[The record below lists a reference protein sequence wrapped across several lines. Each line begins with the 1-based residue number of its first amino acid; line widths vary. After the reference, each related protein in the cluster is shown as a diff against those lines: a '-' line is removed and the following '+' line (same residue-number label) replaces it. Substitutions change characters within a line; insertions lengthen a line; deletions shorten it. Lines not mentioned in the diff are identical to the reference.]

1 MSGKYIK
8 VAINTLYKVYKD
20 ITFTIGGLTNIATGA
35 TGDIYA
41 YYLKNIDDTTLTAV
55 KLSTA
60 ITPCARVTT
69 AVIHDRQFNEHLIIG
84 PRYELGVSA
93 SDTQIIWDIYLR

>member
-20 ITFTIGGLTNIATGA
+20 VTFTIGGCTTTTVDA

-41 YYLKNIDDTTLTAV
+41 YYLKNIDDTTLTSV
-55 KLSTA
+55 KLSTT
-60 ITPCARVTT
+60 ITPCINAST
-69 AVIHDRQFNEHLIIG
+69 AIIHDRQFNEHLIIG
-84 PRYELGVSA
+84 ARYEPYISGV
-93 SDTQIIWDIYLR
+93 DT